1 MIKLNFDIKMNRKRV
16 ACFDLDHTLIKPKSG
31 KTFPVDKNDWT
42 WIYKN
47 VPDRLK
53 ELYNDN
59 FNIII
64 FTNQLGISKNKTNRE
79 DIVFKISSIQKE
91 LNFPILA
98 YIAFK
103 DDIYRKPRI
112 GCWKDFKNNYKIKI
126 NKKESFYVGD
136 MAGRIKN
143 EHFKKDRND
152 SDRKFARNI
161 KIKFFTPEMF
171 FKNEKERE
179 WIYNN
184 YKLNY
189 INSESNSIIN
199 PINKEILLISGYP
212 ASGKS
217 TLSSN
222 LISDKFKDYEYF
234 SKDKY
239 GSRILKLIEKSI
251 NNNKNII
258 VEGLLYN
265 YEKRKKYIDIAKQ
278 YNYKIRIIEINSDLD
293 LSFHMNIFRS
303 IKTKEDIIPKVV
315 YYTYRKNYQKPN
327 NDFFDKIINYI
338 PNYPNKINKYFL
350 Y

>member
-1 MIKLNFDIKMNRKRV
+1 M
-16 ACFDLDHTLIKPKSG
+16 
-31 KTFPVDKNDWT
+31 
-42 WIYKN
+42 
-47 VPDRLK
+47 
-53 ELYNDN
+53 
-59 FNIII
+59 
-64 FTNQLGISKNKTNRE
+64 
-79 DIVFKISSIQKE
+79 
-91 LNFPILA
+91 
-98 YIAFK
+98 
-103 DDIYRKPRI
+103 
-112 GCWKDFKNNYKIKI
+112 
-126 NKKESFYVGD
+126 
-136 MAGRIKN
+136 
-143 EHFKKDRND
+143 
-152 SDRKFARNI
+152 
-161 KIKFFTPEMF
+161 
-171 FKNEKERE
+171 
-179 WIYNN
+179 
-184 YKLNY
+184 
-189 INSESNSIIN
+189 
-199 PINKEILLISGYP
+199 LISGYP

-265 YEKRKKYIDIAKQ
+265 YEKRKKYINIAKQ

-303 IKTKEDIIPKVV
+303 IKTKEEIIPKVV